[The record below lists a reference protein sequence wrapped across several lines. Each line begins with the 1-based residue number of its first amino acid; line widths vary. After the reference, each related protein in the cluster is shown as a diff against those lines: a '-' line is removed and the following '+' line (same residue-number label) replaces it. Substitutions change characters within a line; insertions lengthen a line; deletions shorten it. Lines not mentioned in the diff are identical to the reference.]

1 MDRAFET
8 TAFRI
13 PVIRRASQAGELFW
27 ANPKKKPAE
36 EMGREFKDGQGRI
49 LGYEDIED
57 AERRLSYFGPL
68 IARCFPETAKE
79 GGIIESPLVPIRE
92 MEQFLKSD
100 NRKDAEGFSC
110 FLPKEE
116 MALPFRGF
124 GGRLFLKEDSH
135 LPIAGSVKARGGI
148 YEILKHTEEIAGK
161 AGLLRKG
168 DSSEILLSER
178 CREFLGSH
186 TVQAGSTGNLGLSI
200 GIMSAALRY
209 KTVIHMSSDAR
220 EWKKEL
226 LRKHGVTV
234 REYSSDYSGAV
245 REGRRL
251 SALDPS
257 SYFVDDENSRNLFLG
272 YAAAAVRL
280 KRQLLDEGVEPD
292 RERPLFVYLPCGVG
306 GAPGGIA
313 FGLKMIFGDSVH
325 CFFAEPVQSP
335 CMLAGM
341 ATGLHSRISV
351 QDIGLTGKTHAD
363 GLAVGRPSGFVGTV
377 MEPMLDGIFTVK
389 DFRLYH
395 YMRALMRTEGIF
407 AEPSACAGFLGPQL
421 LDAMLEAC
429 REKQEKELP
438 AFLRAY
444 RKNRE
449 SAVHIV
455 WATGGSLVPAN
466 VREEFLGTFLD

>member
-8 TAFRI
+8 TVFRI

-36 EMGREFKDGQGRI
+36 EMCREFKDGQGRI

-79 GGIIESPLVPIRE
+79 GGIIESPLVPIRG

-200 GIMSAALRY
+200 GIMSAALGY

-220 EWKKEL
+220 EWKK
-226 LRKHGVTV
+226 
-234 REYSSDYSGAV
+234 
-245 REGRRL
+245 
-251 SALDPS
+251 
-257 SYFVDDENSRNLFLG
+257 
-272 YAAAAVRL
+272 
-280 KRQLLDEGVEPD
+280 
-292 RERPLFVYLPCGVG
+292 
-306 GAPGGIA
+306 
-313 FGLKMIFGDSVH
+313 
-325 CFFAEPVQSP
+325 
-335 CMLAGM
+335 
-341 ATGLHSRISV
+341 
-351 QDIGLTGKTHAD
+351 
-363 GLAVGRPSGFVGTV
+363 
-377 MEPMLDGIFTVK
+377 
-389 DFRLYH
+389 
-395 YMRALMRTEGIF
+395 
-407 AEPSACAGFLGPQL
+407 
-421 LDAMLEAC
+421 
-429 REKQEKELP
+429 
-438 AFLRAY
+438 
-444 RKNRE
+444 
-449 SAVHIV
+449 
-455 WATGGSLVPAN
+455 
-466 VREEFLGTFLD
+466 